1 MMRITGATNNMSI
14 SQMMTRYFNAST
26 AATQKSMKVLS
37 SGYKINSAKDDAAG
51 MAIYQKMRSQT
62 SGISAA
68 SNNVQ
73 DTMSMIRTA
82 DGVMGGLH
90 SMTNRM
96 KELATKA
103 SNGLLGAEERQSLQS
118 EYNQLLKEVDRSTKS
133 ATFNGNKL
141 FDGSTYTMQVGDKSS
156 DTMDLEMKETSS
168 NTLGLDTVD
177 LTTADGAR
185 AGLDVINSA
194 INQISSQRSEIGAAE
209 NGLEYTFNSLTN
221 YESNITEAM
230 SRIMDADIGKA
241 SINQSL
247 STIMN
252 KTSLAMMKNAQ
263 NMLSYNAMQL
273 LLK

>member
-26 AATQKSMKVLS
+26 AATQKSMKILS

-156 DTMDLEMKETSS
+156 DTMDLEMKETNS

-194 INQISSQRSEIGAAE
+194 INQISSQRGEIGAAE

>member
-26 AATQKSMKVLS
+26 AATQKSMKILS

-103 SNGLLGAEERQSLQS
+103 SNGLLGKEERQSLQS

-156 DTMDLEMKETSS
+156 DTMDLEMKETNS

-194 INQISSQRSEIGAAE
+194 INQISSQRGEIGAAE

>member
-156 DTMDLEMKETSS
+156 DTMDLEMKETNS

-194 INQISSQRSEIGAAE
+194 INQISSQRGEIGAAE

>member
-156 DTMDLEMKETSS
+156 DTMDLEMKETNS

-194 INQISSQRSEIGAAE
+194 INQISSQSGEIGAAE